1 MAWAQ
6 KEHKLQVVTLA
17 ADEKARWDGK
27 LKSMEDEWVKEMS
40 AKGLP
45 AAAYLKRTYELR
57 DQFKK

>member
-6 KEHKLQVVTLA
+6 KEHKLQVVSLA

-27 LKSMEDEWVKEMS
+27 LKSMEDDWVKEMS

-45 AAAYLKRTYELR
+45 AANYVKRLHELSK
-57 DQFKK
+57 QFAK